1 MTITY
6 THFQS
11 NQSINGLI
19 SKMVHD
25 DGTIMESPSLLN
37 DDSTVNESRS
47 EKHLLS
53 QYEFLKLVETQGSY
67 FESIDAN
74 NVIDRTYMNGVQIRT
89 DYSVGNVEGQVLVK
103 RLKDTWP
110 YEVESYDNNG
120 MNLVAE
126 YIATRPPYDN
136 NPCISFYSWDPASS
150 ELLESFG
157 ANYNEYKDWYGLKFD
172 TVTEEVVLK
181 AVIPPS
187 EMLIADADA
196 HNAIMD
202 LLPANNFTFFARL
215 HDKEG
220 IVNENIDVYFQ
231 ALTNTVKEWCDDNNL
246 NFPFDIN
253 NSNIIDKLFIWG
265 FVYNKTSGEITHV
278 KGYTRETAN

>member
-25 DGTIMESPSLLN
+25 DGTILESPSLLN
-37 DDSTVNESRS
+37 DDSTVNESKS
-47 EKHLLS
+47 EKHLLA
-53 QYEFLKLVETQGSY
+53 QYEFLKLVESQGSY

-103 RLKDTWP
+103 QLKDNWP
-110 YEVESYDNNG
+110 DEVESYDNNG
-120 MNLVAE
+120 MNLVAM
-126 YIATRPPYDN
+126 YSATRPPYDS

-150 ELLESFG
+150 ELLNSFG
-157 ANYNEYKDWYGLKFD
+157 ADYNEYMNWYGLKFD
-172 TVTEEVVLK
+172 TVTKDVLLK
-181 AVIPPS
+181 AVIPPG
-187 EMLIADADA
+187 EMLIADEDA

-202 LLPANNFTFFARL
+202 LLPANNFTFFARV

-220 IVNENIDVYFQ
+220 IVNENVDVYFQ
-231 ALTNTVKEWCDDNNL
+231 ALTNTVKEWCNDNDL
-246 NFPFDIN
+246 EFPFDIN
-253 NSNIIDKLFIWG
+253 DNNIVDKLFIWG
-265 FVYNKTSGEITHV
+265 CVYNKTSGEITHV
-278 KGYTRETAN
+278 KGYTRESAD